1 MYIKMIG
8 GLALI
13 GLTSAIGFIKAGE
26 LNERV
31 RKLQNFKRMIIFLQG
46 ELRFHRS
53 VLSEAFEN
61 VGEKMEP
68 PFSEFLKTMAEELEE
83 RENDGFESVWEK
95 NSDIL
100 LCEDG
105 FRKEDKILLEI
116 LKSGLGYLDLTM
128 QTETLNAAVIRT
140 EEAIAE
146 SQEQLKTKG
155 KLYQTMGV
163 TIGALLTLLII

>member
-1 MYIKMIG
+1 MYIKMMG
-8 GLALI
+8 GLVLI

-31 RKLQNFKRMIIFLQG
+31 KKLQSFKCMIIFLEG
-46 ELRFHRS
+46 ELRFHRA

-61 VGEKMEP
+61 VGEKLEH
-68 PFSEFLKTMAEELEE
+68 PFSGFLKTMAEEMEG
-83 RENDGFESVWEK
+83 RASDGFEDVWEK
-95 NSDIL
+95 NSGIL
-100 LCEDG
+100 LCEEG

-128 QTETLNAAVIRT
+128 QTETLNVAVIRT

-146 SQEQLKTKG
+146 SQEQSKTKG